1 MVIFSYGNIK
11 VVHPVHLHGHHF
23 HVIKIAYP
31 PFDPETGNSTAFN
44 PDIRCLNE
52 PCTRATWADPSWIN
66 GNIPGVNLVNP
77 PLKDTVNVP
86 ANGYVIIRFMA
97 DNPGYWFMHC
107 HLQHH
112 QFEGMN
118 LVMQEGDVHEMAPLP
133 TNFPTCNN
141 FRVNPNQFYSIIRN
155 QNRMLVSKG
164 ITQSF
169 TSGQAFAKT
178 SNAAKMCLLFPWIC
192 DKNHYV

>member
-1 MVIFSYGNIK
+1 
-11 VVHPVHLHGHHF
+11 
-23 HVIKIAYP
+23 
-31 PFDPETGNSTAFN
+31 
-44 PDIRCLNE
+44 
-52 PCTRATWADPSWIN
+52 
-66 GNIPGVNLVNP
+66 
-77 PLKDTVNVP
+77 
-86 ANGYVIIRFMA
+86 
-97 DNPGYWFMHC
+97 MHC

-164 ITQSF
+164 R
-169 TSGQAFAKT
+169 
-178 SNAAKMCLLFPWIC
+178 CLKYSIFLSCILLLISQNTFKERL
-192 DKNHYV
+192 D